1 MEEELRGIADKQKF
15 NVDKLVD
22 LVKEN
27 GEILDKMKVRELGF
41 LSGCWRAT
49 FKWEFW
55 ILLRSGFPI

>member
-27 GEILDKMKVRELGF
+27 GEILEKMKVREVDILSTTIGLQLCTRDLNLTSTNLG
-41 LSGCWRAT
+41 
-49 FKWEFW
+49 
-55 ILLRSGFPI
+55 

>member
-27 GEILDKMKVRELGF
+27 GEILEKMKVREVDILSKTIELQLCTRDLNLTSTNLG
-41 LSGCWRAT
+41 
-49 FKWEFW
+49 
-55 ILLRSGFPI
+55 